1 MDGSTVEHTE
11 QRLADTMPAIHDRCL
26 ATADEYGTR
35 ATTSPGRISSV
46 LPRLPTPCWHPG
58 AVIVLRFVGLVGVI
72 GWEGRRRGG
81 AERHLRMMGTG
92 HTVKTAP
99 GAIAVQ
105 IMWSSRRGSRPIEH
119 LGSAY
124 DEAGAEALKAAA
136 QQQLAGA
143 KVYSTGAWVQ
153 TAPAEVGRSSRA
165 GHLWDALCRAHQA
178 LGFDR
183 ALDGDEVLRYLVLA
197 RIIEPTSKADALP
210 VLAET
215 GAVSFS

>member
-1 MDGSTVEHTE
+1 MHRSHREDGAGGN
-11 QRLADTMPAIHDRCL
+11 R
-26 ATADEYGTR
+26 
-35 ATTSPGRISSV
+35 
-46 LPRLPTPCWHPG
+46 G
-58 AVIVLRFVGLVGVI
+58 A
-72 GWEGRRRGG
+72 
-81 AERHLRMMGTG
+81 G
-92 HTVKTAP
+92 H
-99 GAIAVQ
+99 G
-105 IMWSSRRGSRPIEH
+105 SSRRGSRPIEH